1 MQGQHNWSIL
11 NVRLAQVIPLVIA
24 TATIGFASPVMAIGT
39 VAGSTISNTA
49 TATYDDSNGTPVT
62 VPSNKVDIRVDELLD
77 VTVAS
82 ADPGNVVVQ
91 PGTTNRVLSFTVTNT
106 GNGTEAFRLTP
117 NATVGGDQ
125 FDPTTTSVVLDTNGN
140 GIYDPGIDTVYNA
153 GSNDPVLTPDGS
165 IKVFVL
171 STIPGASNDL
181 DRGIVQ
187 LTAAAT
193 TGTGAPGTSIAG
205 AGQGGGDAVIGSSGG
220 DSSDQGTFLVQS
232 TTVTFTKSAVV
243 LDPFG
248 GTKSVPGSIITY
260 TLSAAI
266 AGTGTLNNLS
276 LGDIVPAGTAYQ
288 VGTITLQGSPLTD
301 TSGDDAGDFASNTV
315 TVRLGNVAGGQT
327 RSVTFKVRIN

>member
-1 MQGQHNWSIL
+1 MLGEQNWSIL
-11 NVRLAQVIPLVIA
+11 NVRLAQAIPLVIA
-24 TATIGFASPVMAIGT
+24 TASIVFATPAMAVGT
-39 VAGSTISNTA
+39 AAGSLISNTA

-62 VPSNKVDIRVDELLD
+62 VPSNKVDIKVDELID
-77 VTVAS
+77 VSVAS

-91 PGTTNRVLSFTVTNT
+91 PGAVNRVLSFTVTNT
-106 GNGTEAFRLTP
+106 GNGTESFRLTP

-125 FDPTTTSVVLDTNGN
+125 FDPTTTSIVLDTNGN
-140 GIYDPGIDTVYNA
+140 GIYDPGVDTVYNA
-153 GSNDPVLTPDGS
+153 GSNDPVLAPDAT

-171 STIPGASNDL
+171 STIPGGSNDL
-181 DRGIVQ
+181 DKGIVQ
-187 LTAAAT
+187 LSAAAN
-193 TGTGAPGTSIAG
+193 TGTGPPGTSFAG
-205 AGQGGGDAVIGSSGG
+205 AGQGGGDAVIGASGG
-220 DSSDQGTFLVQS
+220 KDTDQGTFLVQN

-248 GTKSVPGSIITY
+248 GSKSVPGSIITY

-276 LGDIVPAGTAYQ
+276 LGDVVP
-288 VGTITLQGSPLTD
+288 VGTTYQTSTIKLQGSPLTD